1 MATKPFTYFLP
12 EVATEVIGCPQPL
25 IIHALCSAAIDL
37 CRRSL
42 AWMYQPA
49 VFLTET
55 DVAEYD
61 LTLPAGVD
69 LVMPTAVF
77 LNGVPIDPV
86 ALDNDVDVGAPV
98 VDLGSGTTVRYAMN
112 ENNQLVL
119 LPAPASDDI
128 EVTLRLAV
136 CPTRDAT
143 VMDAVLADTFYVQI
157 ASGAIASLCAQSSK
171 PWTNKEVATER
182 AARFESG
189 VLAASNRKLKGGTTK
204 SLFIRPRAFA

>member
-12 EVATEVIGCPQPL
+12 EVATEVLGCPQPL
-25 IIHALCSAAIDL
+25 IIHAIRSAAIDL

-49 VFLTET
+49 VFLTAT
-55 DVAEYD
+55 DVAEYAF
-61 LTLPAGVD
+61 TLPAGMD

-119 LPAPASDDI
+119 MPAPASDDI
-128 EVTLRLAV
+128 EITVRVAV

-143 VMDAVLADTFYVQI
+143 EMDATLADTFYIQI
-157 ASGAIASLCAQSSK
+157 ASGAIASLCAQQGK
-171 PWTNKEVATER
+171 PWSNEATATYR
-182 AARFESG
+182 TTKFESG
-189 VLAASNRKLKGGTTK
+189 VLAAANRKLKGGTTK
-204 SLFIRPRAFA
+204 SLFMRPRLFA